1 VNVGIVQSRK
11 ERDQKRLEMAWMKG
25 RTEGSG
31 GAEDVGFF
39 FSTCPIGVDKGIFKK
54 SKI

>member
-1 VNVGIVQSRK
+1 
-11 ERDQKRLEMAWMKG
+11 MAWMKG

-54 SKI
+54 KQNLKAWLLLLLIAAMNPF